1 MPWRS
6 PANTGRTSD
15 ADSYA
20 DIRPLAA
27 ATTLA
32 LAGLAGLV
40 TSYVALGVAVARIV
54 QLQLP
59 VLLETMVSG
68 L

>member
-1 MPWRS
+1 MQ
-6 PANTGRTSD
+6 THT
-15 ADSYA
+15 ADT
-20 DIRPLAA
+20 DPLAA

-40 TSYVALGVAVARIV
+40 TSYVVLGVAVARIV
-54 QLQLP
+54 HLQLP
-59 VLLETMVSG
+59 VILETMVAG

>member
-1 MPWRS
+1 MQ
-6 PANTGRTSD
+6 THT
-15 ADSYA
+15 A